1 MNQLNPHERMRLDLP
16 LLVNE
21 KDIAAALENS
31 MSSRKT
37 SETTADDDN
46 LSHCVYEWE
55 LRMEEEEEE
64 RRRSR
69 FECRVIQAL

>member
-1 MNQLNPHERMRLDLP
+1 VSQLDTHEKMRLDLP

-21 KDIAAALENS
+21 EDIAAALENS
-31 MSSRKT
+31 VSSRKT
-37 SETTADDDN
+37 GETTTDDDN
-46 LSHCVYEWE
+46 LSHCVYEGG
-55 LRMEEEEEE
+55 LRMEEER